1 MKLIKRM
8 LIVNSVLLMLVY
20 SGLTTAQTI
29 EVQGILTGAPVADT
43 LLIVGNVSVPL
54 HEMLDLSNCRFVLAN
69 RYHSMDIR
77 GSLTARG
84 TVEEPIFFGVADT
97 SGFSDYNSDR
107 GGWGG
112 LIIDGTNSGIDSV
125 VLENCV
131 FSHGKTTGASSFLN
145 GGIIKLDSRE
155 RVRFTNCSFRNNHA
169 FDWGGAIF
177 VNNSHIS
184 FINCEFENNTC
195 GQEGPPYGYGGAVCL
210 ISTWGEIRLCR
221 FSDNNSTGIGG
232 ALSLEYSDVLVA
244 ESIFTNNRSG
254 LGGALGYMR
263 SAPLLPVAG
272 CLFTGNGSRFFGGA
286 IASIE
291 ASPMYL
297 HNTITA
303 NYSEAYGGGMYCNE
317 GASPVSVNTILYNNT
332 APEGQEVYIWD
343 LASAP
348 AFYNCNIR
356 GGREAFS
363 GTGAGSLQSPYE
375 NNIDTLP
382 GFQETI
388 PHPFGLFPDS
398 PCIDKGLIIT
408 DWTYY
413 PVADLAG
420 NPRISGALPDI
431 GAYEYQHG
439 LSVPEQEEII
449 HFTLCPIPFS
459 SELHIYKSI
468 ASRVSGVM
476 IIYDISGCEI
486 VRSHILK
493 PGETFSWDGTL
504 LSGEKA
510 EQGVYIIRD
519 IRSGQTAKAIKTF

>member
-1 MKLIKRM
+1 MRTIKRI
-8 LIVNSVLLMLVY
+8 LIVNSILLVLVS
-20 SGLTTAQTI
+20 SGFTTAQTI

-43 LLIVGNVSVPL
+43 LLIVGNISVPV

-69 RYHSMDIR
+69 RYYSMDIR
-77 GSLTARG
+77 GSLIARG
-84 TVEEPIFFGVADT
+84 NSAEPIVFGIADT

-112 LIIDGTNSGIDSV
+112 LILSGTNSGIDSAV
-125 VLENCV
+125 FENCV
-131 FSHGKTTGASSFLN
+131 FSHGKTTGSAQSLN

-155 RVRFTNCSFRNNHA
+155 RVSFTNCSFRNNHA

-210 ISTWGEIRLCR
+210 VSTWGEIRSCR
-221 FSDNNSTGIGG
+221 FSHNNSTGIGG

-244 ESIFTNNRSG
+244 ESIFSNNRSG

-272 CLFTGNGSRFFGGA
+272 CLFTGNSSRFFGGA

-291 ASPMYL
+291 AAPMYL

-303 NYSEAYGGGMYCNE
+303 NYSDAYGGGMYFNE
-317 GASPVSVNTILYNNT
+317 GASPVTVNTILYNNT

-363 GTGAGSLQSPYE
+363 GTGAGALQSPYE

-382 GFQETI
+382 GFQGTI
-388 PHPFGLFPDS
+388 PHPYGLGPES
-398 PCIDKGLIIT
+398 PCIDKGLIIM

-413 PVADLAG
+413 PASDLAG
-420 NPRISGALPDI
+420 NPRISGELPDI

-439 LSVPEQEEII
+439 LSVPEQEEIH
-449 HFTLCPIPFS
+449 HFTLHPNPFT
-459 SELHIYKSI
+459 SELYIHKSM
-468 ASRVSGVM
+468 ASVESGVL
-476 IIYDISGCEI
+476 IIYDITGRET
-486 VRSHILK
+486 VRSPLLK
-493 PGETFSWDGTL
+493 PGETFFWDGTL
-504 LSGEKA
+504 LSGKKA

-519 IRSGQTAKAIKTF
+519 TGSGQSVKAIKTF